1 MGKKER
7 PRHSAARQKRA
18 DAKLARGLQR
28 VPVSLKT
35 LSPVEPVEPVESASA
50 VRKATPAPLA
60 PVDVPSASAD
70 SAPVASLMPDVT
82 EHLEE
87 VVPATHTGEGA
98 EKPVVA
104 DKAHAPEHSE
114 PTPPAAEQHDHT
126 LIGVGA
132 VSAPMPDVSA
142 KKEEGAV
149 NVPLELETPSVATP
163 MPVSPVAEPI
173 AAMLATLARDVADM
187 LMQDADFI
195 RLIRGA
201 QGPAGPAGAEG
212 KSGASPSVREVS
224 DSIMR
229 EAEFLRATHGIPG
242 VPGQRGE
249 DGKSGKDGA
258 QGPAGPAGAEGKSG
272 KDGSSPATFVYVAA
286 GAALGM
292 GIVSAIITL
301 VMFFAS
307 R

>member
-1 MGKKER
+1 MGKKEK

-18 DAKLARGLQR
+18 DAKLARGDDGAEGALPRHVVRPRFGKPPVLPDLNGLER
-28 VPVSLKT
+28 VP
-35 LSPVEPVEPVESASA
+35 AA
-50 VRKATPAPLA
+50 
-60 PVDVPSASAD
+60 
-70 SAPVASLMPDVT
+70 PDVT

-87 VVPATHTGEGA
+87 VVSATHAGEGA